1 MKLPA
6 INLTLIFLLPSI
18 FLGAQ
23 RHLPLIKAKSDT
35 VDIRDGSEMKK
46 KTWLINPKLRPDV
59 YTTLNKDKKV
69 TFYTDCDSITFK
81 VKAGHPCDFVILLN
95 GKDSAWTRIMCQP
108 QYLKILKHASKYNTA
123 EKSDIPKFT
132 YQAASD
138 SNLMALRTG
147 FKLDSIAG
155 TGNEVSKIINLLHWI
170 HFLIP
175 HDGNHNNPPVK
186 NAMSMIGVCKT
197 DHRGLNC
204 RGLAIALNECYLS
217 LGFKSRFVTCMPKDS
232 VFDDCHVI
240 NMVYA
245 RDLGKWIWI
254 DPTND
259 AYVMNEK
266 GELLGLA
273 EVRERIISGKP
284 LILNPDAN
292 WNRQTSTTKE
302 DYLYNYMAKNLY
314 RIECMVSSEYDAETR
329 AIGKKLAYIELL
341 PLDAY
346 NQIPRRTENTSQ
358 KSGVTFIN
366 YKTNNPDV
374 FWAKPE

>member
-1 MKLPA
+1 MKFPAIILISVMLLPA
-6 INLTLIFLLPSI
+6 M

-23 RHLPLIKAKSDT
+23 NHLPVIIAKSET
-35 VDIRDGSEMKK
+35 VDIRDGNEMKK
-46 KTWLINPKLRPDV
+46 KSWTITPKLRPDV
-59 YTTLNKDKKV
+59 YTTQNKDKKV
-69 TFYTDCDSITFK
+69 TFYTDCDSITFR
-81 VKAGHPCDFVILLN
+81 VKAGHSYDFIILMN
-95 GKDSAWTRIMCQP
+95 GKDSAWTRIVYQP
-108 QYLKILKHASKYNTA
+108 SYLNILKHAAKYNTN
-123 EKSDIPKFT
+123 EQTDIPKFT
-132 YQAASD
+132 YQSPD
-138 SNLMALRTG
+138 TPDLKTLRTG

-170 HFLIP
+170 HYLIP
-175 HDGNHNNPPVK
+175 HDGNHGNPPVN
-186 NAMSMIGVCKT
+186 NAMSMIRVCKT

-204 RGLAIALNECYLS
+204 RGLATVLNECYLS

-232 VFDDCHVI
+232 VFNDCHVI
-240 NMVYA
+240 NMVYSK
-245 RDLGKWIWI
+245 DLGKWIWI

-266 GELLGLA
+266 GELLSIA
-273 EVRERIISGKP
+273 EVRERIISGKT

-292 WNRQTSTTKE
+292 WNHQTSTTKE

-314 RIECMVSSEYDAETR
+314 RIECLVSSEYDSETP
-329 AIGKKLAYIELL
+329 ATGKKLSYIELL

-346 NQIPRRTENTSQ
+346 NQTPRRSVNKST

-374 FWAKPE
+374 FWAMPE